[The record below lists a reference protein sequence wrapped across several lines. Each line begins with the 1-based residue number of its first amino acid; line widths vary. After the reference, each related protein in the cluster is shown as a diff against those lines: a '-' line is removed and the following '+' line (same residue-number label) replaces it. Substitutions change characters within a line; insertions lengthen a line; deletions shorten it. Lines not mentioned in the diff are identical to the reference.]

1 MSDKNIPF
9 LGSFL
14 LTALL
19 LTIIILTQFFYHP
32 VTNFP
37 PPGTPVPTQ
46 ALQKIERGSKHP
58 PYSTNPPSSGWYTE
72 SNLRTGIFT
81 NPVSD
86 EQIVEALT
94 KGTVVISFNCQYKA
108 VLPTNIPRLAE
119 VEEEATSSQEI
130 SENNISDE
138 PKKQTRQEGLA
149 IIAQIREQNQVCG
162 DLTSG
167 LRKIVER
174 LGEDGLILTPNPKLD
189 NRIAL
194 VSWGVI
200 DKFFFMDEER
210 IIKFIQFY
218 RGKKPTI

>member
-1 MSDKNIPF
+1 MYDKNIPF

-19 LTIIILTQFFYHP
+19 LTVIILIQFFYHP

-108 VLPTNIPRLAE
+108 ILPTTIPRIAE
-119 VEEEATSSQEI
+119 NGQEATSGQEI
-130 SENNISDE
+130 SENNISDD
-138 PKKQTRQEGLA
+138 PKKKTRQEGLA
-149 IIAQIREQNQVCG
+149 IIAQIREQ
-162 DLTSG
+162 
-167 LRKIVER
+167 
-174 LGEDGLILTPNPKLD
+174 
-189 NRIAL
+189 
-194 VSWGVI
+194 
-200 DKFFFMDEER
+200 
-210 IIKFIQFY
+210 
-218 RGKKPTI
+218 